1 MKHILIKTDLSSLIC
16 YHKLVHE
23 IYPHIRIMTTSVK
36 LPTKLHFT
44 VYTCCDQ
51 YTLRK
56 YSGLVFYL
64 LTFQS
69 TALIRINSLG
79 NLVLFLICV
88 CFICISDKK
97 TLYNPT
103 W

>member
-16 YHKLVHE
+16 YRKLVTE
-23 IYPHIRIMTTSVK
+23 IYPHILIMTTSVE
-36 LPTKLHFT
+36 LPANR
-44 VYTCCDQ
+44 YMSCDQ

-56 YSGLVFYL
+56 KYPGLVFYL
-64 LTFQS
+64 LAFRS
-69 TALIRINSLG
+69 TALIRGNSFG